1 MTNFTSVTDKFA
13 HQVGMGVMT
22 YGQLES
28 DLRALFCLMANID
41 FQTGLR
47 IWSAIE
53 FRPQRDILQS
63 LSVLKL
69 DGNPIQGE
77 FGRVIGEVKKANNT
91 RNKLS
96 HWSWAKDVNT
106 EEMIWISID
115 NRTGFKVKFEKTS
128 YESLV
133 ENVNQIGSARE
144 AVRALTEKI
153 KPAIDAWHRK
163 HHEAL
168 PEAPGHEAG

>member
-1 MTNFTSVTDKFA
+1 
-13 HQVGMGVMT
+13 MGVMT
-22 YGQLES
+22 YGQLEN
-28 DLRALFCLMANID
+28 DLRTLFCLMANID
-41 FQTGLR
+41 FQTGMR
-47 IWSAIE
+47 IWSAME
-53 FRPQRDILQS
+53 FRPQRDVLQS

-69 DGNPIQGE
+69 DGNPMQGE

-96 HWSWAKDVNT
+96 HWSWAKDANT

-115 NRTGFKVKFEKTS
+115 NRTGFKVRFEEKT
-128 YESLV
+128 YNSLV
-133 ENVNQIGSARE
+133 EDINQIGRART

-153 KPAIDAWHRK
+153 KPEVDAWHEK
-163 HHEAL
+163 HRESY